1 MNVCFVASE
10 VVPYAKTG
18 GLADVSGALPKYLA
32 RYGCD
37 VRVFLPLYNMVDTRK
52 YDLRP
57 VDSMQRIGL
66 QFGGRWIHFSVWGGT
81 LPDSNAR
88 VFLIDCPELYHRGSV
103 YTDSADEYLRFA
115 LLSKAAIECC
125 QRMGFAPDIMHC
137 NDWQTGLIPLMLKTI
152 YSWDRLFSR
161 TRTVLTL
168 HNVAYQGVFSAST
181 IDVVGMGE
189 YRQRFDNDDLRY
201 GIVNWMKTGIFYAD
215 AITTVSKTY
224 AQEIRTAEGGAGL
237 DRFLRQRGG
246 AVMGIVNGVDYN
258 EWSPEKDAFT
268 KYKYS
273 INDLSGKEANKQH
286 LLQRVNLTY
295 DPAAPVLGIVSRLTD
310 QKGFD
315 LMFDTIDQV
324 LSRRNIRLVVL
335 GSGDDRYE
343 RFFSGVQTRHP
354 GKVCYYKGY
363 SNELAHL
370 IEAGADIFLMPSR
383 FEPCGLNQIYSLRYG
398 TVPVVR
404 KTGGLAD
411 TVQQFDPTTGN
422 GTGFVF
428 RRFSPKELYWAIEFA
443 IHTWHNRPVWR
454 QIMRNGMRKNYSW
467 EAQVQQYLRL
477 YLRLTS

>member
-1 MNVCFVASE
+1 
-10 VVPYAKTG
+10 
-18 GLADVSGALPKYLA
+18 
-32 RYGCD
+32 
-37 VRVFLPLYNMVDTRK
+37 
-52 YDLRP
+52 
-57 VDSMQRIGL
+57 
-66 QFGGRWIHFSVWGGT
+66 
-81 LPDSNAR
+81 
-88 VFLIDCPELYHRGSV
+88 
-103 YTDSADEYLRFA
+103 
-115 LLSKAAIECC
+115 
-125 QRMGFAPDIMHC
+125 MGFAPDIMHC
-137 NDWQTGLIPLMLKTI
+137 NDWQTGLIPLMLKTL

-189 YRQRFDNDDLRY
+189 YRLRFDNDDLRY

-224 AQEIRTAEGGAGL
+224 AKEIRTAEGGAGL
-237 DRFLRQRGG
+237 DHFLRQRGG
-246 AVMGIVNGVDYN
+246 AVVGIVNGVDYN
-258 EWSPEKDAFT
+258 EWSPEKDTFI
-268 KYKYS
+268 KYNYS
-273 INDLSGKEANKQH
+273 INDLSGKEASKQD
-286 LLQRVNLTY
+286 LLHRVNLTY
-295 DPAAPVLGIVSRLTD
+295 DPQAPVLGIVSRLTD

-335 GSGDDRYE
+335 GSGDERYE
-343 RFFSGVQTRHP
+343 KFFSGVQARHR

-454 QIMRNGMRKNYSW
+454 QIMRNGMKKNYSW